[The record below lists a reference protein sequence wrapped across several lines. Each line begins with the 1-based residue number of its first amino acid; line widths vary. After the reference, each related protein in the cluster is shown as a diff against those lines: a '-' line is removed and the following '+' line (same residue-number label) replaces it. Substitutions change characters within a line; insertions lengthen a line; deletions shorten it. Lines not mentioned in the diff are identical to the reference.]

1 MLHERSIVN
10 QQGDPLVVD
19 VGSVVPL
26 SAGID
31 VFNSFAVGS
40 RDGQSNSL
48 ITDLVR
54 VLRDGAVEPALT
66 DRVLLGSACI
76 EAGDDQTRVLAA
88 LSQILAVG
96 DSSQEAGDS
105 ALVGACLLYTSPS
118 PRDS

>member
-66 DRVLLGSACI
+66 DRVLLGSACV

-88 LSQILAVG
+88 LSQIL
-96 DSSQEAGDS
+96 SRS
-105 ALVGACLLYTSPS
+105 C
-118 PRDS
+118 